1 MALQIPKGREFVTLI
16 FLCEKVNEGRKERNK
31 KLLFNIISWSHGV
44 LKKWGAEIQW
54 QHWFLNGSEGDGGA
68 LGIKLRGKG
77 GKEKSKWFAEE
88 GIEAE
93 PLIFGR
99 NYCLASTRC
108 MHFFWWH
115 GMEGNNMTPKMT
127 SDTCWYVYRFP
138 ESGLC
143 VHALARCMPHK
154 CVCVLFW
161 RELPL
166 LMASIHLGLTIP

>member
-115 GMEGNNMTPKMT
+115 GMAWHGMAWKEITWLPKWLPTHVDMFI
-127 SDTCWYVYRFP
+127 DFQRV
-138 ESGLC
+138 
-143 VHALARCMPHK
+143 
-154 CVCVLFW
+154 VCVSML
-161 RELPL
+161 
-166 LMASIHLGLTIP
+166 